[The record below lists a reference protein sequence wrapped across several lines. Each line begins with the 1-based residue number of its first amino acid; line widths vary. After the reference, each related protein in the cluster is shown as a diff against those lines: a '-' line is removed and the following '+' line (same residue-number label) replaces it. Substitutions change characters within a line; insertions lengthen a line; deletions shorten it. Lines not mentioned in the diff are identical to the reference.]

1 MTPFG
6 LFLESIRRNRHLHQV
21 QLADRLGV
29 NSCYVSAIENGKKGP
44 PSKPILEK
52 LISEL
57 NLDAQEQELLW
68 DYVDQ
73 SQRTIRLPED
83 ATPEEYTLM
92 RDIRRHLGAL
102 SIEQIDIIRNTLKLS
117 GQAQTKPRIEVR
129 SI

>member
-6 LFLESIRRNRHLHQV
+6 LFLESLRRNRHLQQV

-44 PSKPILEK
+44 PSKAVLEK
-52 LISEL
+52 IISEL
-57 NLDAQEQELLW
+57 KLDAQEQELLW

-73 SQRTIRLPED
+73 SKRTIRLPED

-117 GQAQTKPRIEVR
+117 GKAHTKPRIEIR